1 MAERK
6 GGVVNIIEVLKQ
18 STDEGLDHLAKDKLD
33 EVANVRLPR
42 IIVEQEIAAALGSFS
57 YVAGVLSASYPPTY
71 AFLKLLMEEP
81 DHAVSA
87 AGFRERVLRRTDELT
102 VWVESGAGLPGHKDY
117 GLYRTMLAAAWEDE
131 QRVNESEARMLEAL
145 REALGMS
152 MREHLLIEH
161 HPEIR
166 RLWDGSKAYESARN
180 YLLSRGIVLALDEQ
194 YILADEVRLQIR
206 RYWGMELHDADYRV
220 LLDQLTGAHLRGA
233 LEAHGLPLSG
243 SKDER
248 IERLVQGLIS
258 PSSVLEMLSLADL
271 KDLARGLGMQVSLV
285 KAELVSRIIAH
296 FDHPP
301 EHTDAEEEVVQE
313 VEEEPPRKLGAEE
326 LYGLLSTFSGNLLY
340 EMLAA
345 LGLPRSGTKA
355 DRISRLVESPYSE
368 YTMFQQ
374 LRRKDLV
381 AICRKMNLPIYGL
394 KDEVIERLCAAPAP
408 EEEEALEAAVVTDS
422 VMPVAAEE
430 DQPALQESGR
440 DKAVSASAVP
450 GFEYAFQNYPMLAED
465 QQVMLAL
472 TREARSLTERDVQRV
487 AERHGLGW
495 MLPKA
500 HMAELLRKLAEV
512 GPPPIR
518 IRSAGSSNI
527 YEWVDGAESSAE
539 RLDKWAARDI
549 IDALRQGVV
558 PERNLEMMYVG
569 QEEARRHMREQFNYV
584 ATGRS
589 AFKFIRGA
597 YGSGK
602 SFMMAWLRDAALDSG
617 FAVAT
622 VRVSAEMSLANLA
635 DFYLGMMDGLR
646 VPEKRSASGLSD
658 ILEAWLLTMQRRTEQ
673 VEGISSRNP
682 QDRARLVTLVRER
695 IQEQLSQLASLDA
708 GLAPALGAFYEARM
722 AGNEE
727 LAMQARAWLRGD
739 RSLPN
744 SALRQIGVRGSLEPE
759 QVLPRLRA
767 LLEIIE
773 VTHLRGLVIL
783 IDELELVRR
792 RPHKGTRDQ
801 AYETLRALIDEVGEN
816 RLPRCLLVSTG
827 TDTFF
832 DDRRY
837 GLASYEA
844 LYHRV
849 CAPELTESFNSVRQP
864 VIRLEGL
871 NRERLIEL
879 ATRARSI
886 HARAYHWE
894 AEQRLPDRDLQA
906 LVDKWTEFGGDC
918 IDRLPRPFLRQL
930 VHVLDICEE
939 NPQIQASEC
948 FADPEEDPEA
958 NEALMRL
965 ITE

>member
-1 MAERK
+1 
-6 GGVVNIIEVLKQ
+6 VNVIEVLKKC
-18 STDEGLDHLAKDKLD
+18 TDEGLDCLAKDKLD

-42 IIVEQEIAAALGSFS
+42 IVVEQEIATALGSFS
-57 YVAGVLSASYPPTY
+57 YVANVLSASYPPTY
-71 AFLKLLMEEP
+71 AFLKLLMEDP

-87 AGFRERVLRRTDELT
+87 AGFREQVLHRTNELT
-102 VWVESGAGLPGHKDY
+102 AWVESGDGLPGHKDY
-117 GLYRTMLAAAWEDE
+117 GLYRTMLATAWEDE

-161 HPEIR
+161 HPDIR
-166 RLWDGSKAYESARN
+166 RLWEGSKAYESARN
-180 YLLSRGIVLALDEQ
+180 YLLSRGIVLALDDH
-194 YILADEVRLQIR
+194 YILADEVRIQIR
-206 RYWGMELHDADYRV
+206 RYWGMELHDADYIS
-220 LLDQLTGAHLRGA
+220 LLGKLKGTYLRKA

-248 IERLVQGLIS
+248 IERLVQGLVA
-258 PSSVLEMLSLADL
+258 PSSVLELLSRVDL
-271 KDLARGLGMQVSLV
+271 KDLARSFGMQVSLA
-285 KAELVSRIIAH
+285 KAELISRIVAH

-301 EHTDAEEEVVQE
+301 EHEKAEEELVQE
-313 VEEEPPRKLGAEE
+313 AAKEPPRQLEANKLHSV
-326 LYGLLSTFSGNLLY
+326 LSSFSGHHLY
-340 EMLAA
+340 EMLAS
-345 LGLPRSGTKA
+345 LGLPRSGSKA
-355 DRISRLVESPYSE
+355 SRISRLVDSPYSE
-368 YTMFQQ
+368 YSMLRK

-381 AICRKMNLPIYGL
+381 AVCSKMNLPVYGL
-394 KDEVIERLCAAPAP
+394 KDEVIERLCATTAADDNEAV
-408 EEEEALEAAVVTDS
+408 EEMAATDS
-422 VMPVAAEE
+422 VMPVAAED
-430 DQPALQESGR
+430 DQPTLEEAAT
-440 DKAVSASAVP
+440 KWAVSAAAVP
-450 GFEYAFQNYPMLAED
+450 GFDFAFQKYPMLSED

-512 GPPPIR
+512 GSSPIR

-527 YEWVDGAESSAE
+527 YEWVEGAESSE
-539 RLDKWAARDI
+539 KHLDKWAARDI
-549 IDALRQGVV
+549 VDALRQGVV

-569 QEEARRHMREQFNYV
+569 QEEARGHMREQLDYV
-584 ATGRS
+584 TTGRS

-602 SFMMAWLRDAALDSG
+602 SFMMAWLRDTALEAG

-635 DFYLGMMDGLR
+635 DFYSGMMDGLR
-646 VPEKRSASGLSD
+646 VAEKRNASGLSD
-658 ILEAWLLTMQRRTEQ
+658 IFEAWLLTMQRRTEQ
-673 VEGISSRNP
+673 VEGISSRDP
-682 QDRARLVTLVRER
+682 KQRERLVELVRER
-695 IQEQLSQLASLDA
+695 IQAQLSQLASLDA

-727 LAMQARAWLRGD
+727 LAMHARAWLRGD
-739 RSLPN
+739 RSLPS
-744 SALRQIGVRGSLEPE
+744 SALRRIGVRGNLEPE

-773 VTHLRGLVIL
+773 ATHLRGLVIL

-792 RPHKGTRDQ
+792 RPHRGTRDQ

-849 CAPELTESFNSVRQP
+849 CAPELTGSFDSVRQP

-871 NRERLIEL
+871 NRDRLIEL
-879 ATRARSI
+879 ATRARAI
-886 HARAYHWE
+886 HASAYRWE
-894 AEQRLPDRDLQA
+894 AEQRLPDSDLQA
-906 LVDKWTEFGGDC
+906 LVDKWTEFGGEC

-939 NPQIQASEC
+939 NPQIEASEC
-948 FADPEEDPEA
+948 FADPEDDPEA

-965 ITE
+965 VAES